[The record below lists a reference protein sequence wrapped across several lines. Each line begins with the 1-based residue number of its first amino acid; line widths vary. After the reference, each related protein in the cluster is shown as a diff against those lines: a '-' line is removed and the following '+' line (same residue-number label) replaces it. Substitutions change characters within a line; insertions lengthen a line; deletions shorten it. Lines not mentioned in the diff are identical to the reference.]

1 MDKTKPSEAQEPTQ
15 GFGIGLNL
23 LTAVVVIVIGLTAL
37 VVFKG
42 RDIYHAYRDH
52 RVEKQTTEAMELIKN
67 ERYEAASSVLQ
78 LVLRTAPDHPAV
90 NRTVAELFVKAHNDP
105 QTAISFL
112 RRVINSNEGKDADR
126 LRLGELLLQTG
137 DLSEARKILAALPAS
152 EQTGRTGLE
161 LLAGIKRASGDVT
174 EADSILRR
182 ALSLEPDDVDAQ
194 LQLAIM
200 DEAQALDQAKAGAAE
215 AIWTIARR
223 NDEVSLKAIAHL
235 AKSKTLTAMQ
245 SKELRQLID
254 QHPKAG
260 DRERYEV
267 IRVFMRLNPLEH
279 DAVIEHEIARNAGR
293 SPDAIFDFLRWLGT
307 EGEYERLLKI
317 IPAETVIRDPDVY
330 LIYVDALSAAER
342 WKELLSLVKTRK
354 PPVTP
359 TTVHIILAQCYAKL
373 QPDMAAARRELREA
387 FALNSRGEIP
397 LLLRAAGLAE
407 SLNLLDLAVQG
418 YTLVGEARPVM
429 RLQMLEKVFE
439 LQQRDKDVAG
449 LIETVRR
456 QNDLRPRN
464 QLFIDRLNY
473 LRLVS
478 GIELEAAF
486 DAVIGFENTPNE
498 TLATSVI
505 PSALLRALAAWRFG
519 DVERVKKEIGE
530 VSNPQNL
537 PAGPR
542 AVVAGL
548 YAITGR
554 DVESFRMA
562 EKIPEPLLLDSE
574 RHFLRLSMQ

>member
-1 MDKTKPSEAQEPTQ
+1 
-15 GFGIGLNL
+15 
-23 LTAVVVIVIGLTAL
+23 
-37 VVFKG
+37 
-42 RDIYHAYRDH
+42 
-52 RVEKQTTEAMELIKN
+52 
-67 ERYEAASSVLQ
+67 
-78 LVLRTAPDHPAV
+78 
-90 NRTVAELFVKAHNDP
+90 
-105 QTAISFL
+105 
-112 RRVINSNEGKDADR
+112 
-126 LRLGELLLQTG
+126 
-137 DLSEARKILAALPAS
+137 
-152 EQTGRTGLE
+152 
-161 LLAGIKRASGDVT
+161 
-174 EADSILRR
+174 
-182 ALSLEPDDVDAQ
+182 
-194 LQLAIM
+194 
-200 DEAQALDQAKAGAAE
+200 
-215 AIWTIARR
+215 
-223 NDEVSLKAIAHL
+223 
-235 AKSKTLTAMQ
+235 MQ

-279 DAVIEHEIARNAGR
+279 EAVIEHEIARNAGR

-330 LIYVDALSAAER
+330 FIYVDALSAAER

>member
-1 MDKTKPSEAQEPTQ
+1 MDKHESSSEQ
-15 GFGIGLNL
+15 GPPQGLGLGLNL
-23 LTAVVVIVIGLTAL
+23 LTVVAVVIIGLTA
-37 VVFKG
+37 VIAFKG
-42 RDIYHAYRDH
+42 RDIYNAYRNH
-52 RVEKQTTEAMELIKN
+52 RVKNQAAEAMELVKK
-67 ERYEAASSVLQ
+67 ERFEAASSLLQ
-78 LVLRTAPDHPAV
+78 LALRAAPEHPAV
-90 NRTVAELFVKAHNDP
+90 NRTVAELFVRAHNDP

-112 RRVINSNEGKDADR
+112 RRVINSKDGEDADR

-137 DLSEARKILAALPAS
+137 DLTEARKIFAALPPS
-152 EQTGRTGLE
+152 LQTGHAGLE
-161 LLAGIKRASGDVT
+161 LLSSIKRASGEVT
-174 EADSILRR
+174 EADTILRR
-182 ALSLEPDDVDAQ
+182 ALLLEPDDVDAQ

-235 AKSKTLTAMQ
+235 TKSKTLSAAQ
-245 SKELRQLID
+245 SKDLRQLID
-254 QHPKAG
+254 KHPKAS
-260 DRERYEV
+260 DRERYDV
-267 IRVFMRLNPLEH
+267 LRVFMRLNPLDR
-279 DAVIEHEIARNAGR
+279 DAVIQREIARNTGR
-293 SPDAIFDFLRWLGT
+293 APDAMFDFLRWLGT

-342 WKELLSLVKTRK
+342 WKELLALVKTRK

-373 QPDMAAARRELREA
+373 QPDMAATRRELQEA

-407 SLNLLDLAVQG
+407 SLNLLDLAIQG

-439 LQQRDKDVAG
+439 LQQRDRDVAG

-456 QNDLRPRN
+456 QHDLRPRN

-473 LRLVS
+473 LRLIA

-486 DAVIGFENTPNE
+486 NEVIGFESQPAE
-498 TLATSVI
+498 SPASSTL
-505 PSALLRALAAWRFG
+505 PLPLLRALAAWRFG
-519 DVERVKKEIGE
+519 DVERMKKEVSE
-530 VSNPQNL
+530 VPNPSDL

-548 YAITGR
+548 YAIAGR
-554 DVESFRMA
+554 DVESFRIA
-562 EKIPEPLLLDSE
+562 EKVPEPLLLDSE
-574 RHFLRLSMQ
+574 RHFLRRSMQ

>member
-1 MDKTKPSEAQEPTQ
+1 MDTPKPSDTDEPPQ
-15 GFGIGLNL
+15 GLGLGLNL
-23 LTAVVVIVIGLTAL
+23 LTAVAVVIIGLTAAIA
-37 VVFKG
+37 FKG
-42 RDIYHAYRDH
+42 RDIYNTYRNH
-52 RVEKQTTEAMELIKN
+52 RVKNQAAEAMELIKK
-67 ERYEAASSVLQ
+67 ERFEAAASTLQ
-78 LVLRTAPDHPAV
+78 LARRAVPEHPAV
-90 NRTVAELFVKAHNDP
+90 NRTVAELFVRAHNDP

-112 RRVINSNEGKDADR
+112 RRVINSKDGEDSDR

-137 DLSEARKILAALPAS
+137 DVSEARKIFATLPATL
-152 EQTGRTGLE
+152 QTGRAGLE
-161 LLAGIKRASGDVT
+161 LLANIKRASGEII

-182 ALSLEPDDVDAQ
+182 ALLLEPDDVDAQ

-200 DEAQALDQAKAGAAE
+200 DEAQALDHAKAGAAE

-223 NDEVSLKAIAHL
+223 NDEVSLKAIAYL
-235 AKSKTLTAMQ
+235 TKSKTLSASQ

-254 QHPKAG
+254 KHPKAS

-267 IRVFMRLNPLEH
+267 LRVFTRLNPLER
-279 DAVIEHEIARNAGR
+279 DAMIQHEVARNAGR
-293 SPDAIFDFLRWLGT
+293 APDSMFDFLRWLGT

-342 WKELLSLVKTRK
+342 WKELLALVKTRK

-373 QPDMAAARRELREA
+373 QPDMAAARRELQEA
-387 FALNSRGEIP
+387 FALNSRGEVP

-407 SLNLLDLAVQG
+407 SLNLLDLAIQG

-456 QNDLRPRN
+456 QHDLRPRN

-473 LRLVS
+473 LRLIA

-486 DAVIGFENTPNE
+486 DEVIGFENKPADT
-498 TLATSVI
+498 I
-505 PSALLRALAAWRFG
+505 PSSAIPLPLLRALAAWRFG
-519 DVERVKKEIGE
+519 DVERMKKEVSE
-530 VSNPQNL
+530 VSDPNAL

-542 AVVAGL
+542 AVVAGMF
-548 YAITGR
+548 AIAGR
-554 DVESFRMA
+554 DVESFRIA
-562 EKIPEPLLLDSE
+562 EKIPAPLLLDSE
-574 RHFLRLSMQ
+574 RYFLRHAMQ

>member
-1 MDKTKPSEAQEPTQ
+1 MDKHESSSEQ
-15 GFGIGLNL
+15 GPPHGLGLGLNL
-23 LTAVVVIVIGLTAL
+23 LTAVAVVIISLTVFIA
-37 VVFKG
+37 FKG
-42 RDIYHAYRDH
+42 RDLYNAYRDH
-52 RVEKQTTEAMELIKN
+52 RVAKQAAEAMELVKS

-78 LVLRTAPDHPAV
+78 LALRTAPEHPAV

-112 RRVINSNEGKDADR
+112 RRVINSKEGKDADR
-126 LRLGELLLQTG
+126 LRLADLLLQTG
-137 DLSEARKILAALPAS
+137 DLSEARKIFAALPAT

-161 LLAGIKRASGDVT
+161 LLAGIKRASGEVT
-174 EADSILRR
+174 EADAILRR
-182 ALSLEPDDVDAQ
+182 ALLLEPDDIDAQ

-200 DEAQALDQAKAGAAE
+200 DEAQALDHAKAGASE
-215 AIWTIARR
+215 AIWAIARR
-223 NDEVSLKAIAHL
+223 NDEVSLKAISFL
-235 AKSKTLTAMQ
+235 ARSKTLSTTQ

-254 QHPKAG
+254 QHPKASE
-260 DRERYEV
+260 RERYEV
-267 IRVFMRLNPLEH
+267 LRVFSRLNPLER
-279 DAVIEHEIARNAGR
+279 DAVIQREIARNAGR
-293 SPDAIFDFLRWLGT
+293 TPDAIFDFLRWLGT

-373 QPDMAAARRELREA
+373 QPNMAAARRELQEA
-387 FALNSRGEIP
+387 FALNSRGEVP

-456 QNDLRPRN
+456 QHDLRPRN

-473 LRLVS
+473 LRLVA

-486 DAVIGFENTPNE
+486 DEVIGFENKPAE
-498 TLATSVI
+498 SVSTSSI
-505 PSALLRALAAWRFG
+505 PLPLLRALAAWRFG
-519 DVERVKKEIGE
+519 DVERVKKEVGE
-530 VSNPQNL
+530 VADPSNL

-548 YAITGR
+548 YAIAGR
-554 DVESFRMA
+554 DVESFRIA
-562 EKIPEPLLLDSE
+562 EKVPEPLLLDSE
-574 RHFLRLSMQ
+574 RHFLQFSMR